1 MDPEVHL
8 VLSGVGDRV
17 AGKQHLVLYLR
28 KSVLFSLTNQSSHLR
43 VSQEH
48 GSQGIS
54 KCVILFFEDICPKKL
69 KKEIKCVRLKVSR
82 VHLQVSPES
91 LSPAMAT
98 NLLTPG
104 SSGLDTLVLVFAIAN
119 FSSLCNQQKRSTLIV
134 SAIVSQPFHK
144 FS

>member
-1 MDPEVHL
+1 MHL

-54 KCVILFFEDICPKKL
+54 KCVILFFEDIRPKNL
-69 KKEIKCVRLKVSR
+69 KKRSRVFLFKVSR
-82 VHLQVSPES
+82 VYLQVSPES

-119 FSSLCNQQKRSTLIV
+119 LSSLCNQEKRSTLIV
-134 SAIVSQPFHK
+134 SAIVSQPYK